1 MYLKTVSDEEAT
13 AEIAEAYA
21 AERAGM
27 GTVMNA
33 TRALS
38 ARPDML
44 VPVDRLLNQLRDGFS
59 LGLEAFRMITL
70 VVAKHVPSNYC
81 SHVYFRGLTRFA
93 GRDQALAIQADHRS
107 AGLSE
112 RDVAMLDYA
121 EQIAIDASRV
131 RAADIDRLRAVGF
144 SDLNIAD
151 IAYAASFRC
160 FLSRYYDAVGA
171 TVEPQ
176 FLDDDPTVREQLTV
190 GRP

>member
-1 MYLKTVSDEEAT
+1 MYLATVSDDEAT
-13 AEIAEAYA
+13 GQIAEVYA

-38 ARPDML
+38 ARADMIA
-44 VPVDRLLNQLRDGFS
+44 PVDRLLNQLRDGFS
-59 LGLEAFRMITL
+59 LGLPAFRMITL
-70 VVAKHVPSNYC
+70 VVAKHVPSSYC
-81 SHVYFRGLTRFA
+81 SHVYFRGLTRFV

-121 EQIAIDASRV
+121 EQIAIDASRIGP
-131 RAADIDRLRAVGF
+131 AYIARLRSVGF

-160 FLSRYYDAVGA
+160 FLSRYFDAVGA
-171 TVEPQ
+171 TAEQQ
-176 FLDDDPTVREQLTV
+176 FLDEDPAVRSRLAV
-190 GRP
+190 GKP

>member
-1 MYLKTVSDEEAT
+1 MYLATVSDEEAT
-13 AEIAEAYA
+13 GEIAEVYA

-44 VPVDRLLNQLRDGFS
+44 APVDRLLNQLRDGFS
-59 LGLEAFRMITL
+59 LGLAAFRMITL
-70 VVAKHVPSNYC
+70 VVAKHVPSSYC
-81 SHVYFRGLTRFA
+81 SHVYFRGLARFVD
-93 GRDQALAIQADHRS
+93 REQALAIQADHRN

-112 RDVAMLDYA
+112 RDVVMLDYA

-131 RAADIDRLRAVGF
+131 GPPDIERLRSVGF

-160 FLSRYYDAVGA
+160 FLSRYFDAVGA
-171 TVEPQ
+171 TAEQQ
-176 FLDDDPTVREQLTV
+176 FLDEDPAVRSQLAV
-190 GRP
+190 GKP